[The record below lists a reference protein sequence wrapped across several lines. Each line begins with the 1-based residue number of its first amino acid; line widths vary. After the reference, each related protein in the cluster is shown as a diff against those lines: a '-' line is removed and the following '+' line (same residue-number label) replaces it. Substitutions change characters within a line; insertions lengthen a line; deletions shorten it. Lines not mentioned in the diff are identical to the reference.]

1 MRTPRAI
8 ALPVV
13 CVRCENPNGSCKDDF
28 FWPHAFLGFASS
40 LLPAPLQVATAAG
53 FLAYEVART
62 KTPRRK
68 IDAIGEYSAGY
79 VAARAMR

>member
-1 MRTPRAI
+1 MRNPQI
-8 ALPVV
+8 VALPVV
-13 CVRCENPNGSCKDDF
+13 CVRCDSDGGSGKNDF

-40 LLPAPLQVATAAG
+40 YLPAPLQVATAAG

-68 IDAIGEYSAGY
+68 IDALGEYSAGF
-79 VAARAMR
+79 VAAKAIR